1 MVIDKVNGE
10 DIPRY
15 LAYDIVKFE
24 GQDVGKMPFYPT
36 RLHCLENEIIKPR
49 YMAME
54 NGLINKVSE
63 PFSVRK
69 KDFWEISQAASL
81 LGEKFAKTLSHEPD
95 GLIFQ
100 PSKEPYCPGRCD
112 EVLKWKPLNMNSVD
126 FRLKI
131 VREEGA
137 GYFITFVKSLFLVF
151 FVELYLVK
159 FVICMWVN

>member
-15 LAYDIVKFE
+15 LAYDIIKFE
-24 GQDVGKMPFYPT
+24 GADIGKMPFHPN

-49 YMAME
+49 YAAME
-54 NGLINKVSE
+54 KGLINKTLE

-69 KDFWEISQAASL
+69 KDFWHITQAASL

-100 PSKEPYCPGRCD
+100 PSKEVNLRQPHFP
-112 EVLKWKPLNMNSVD
+112 S
-126 FRLKI
+126 
-131 VREEGA
+131 
-137 GYFITFVKSLFLVF
+137 
-151 FVELYLVK
+151 K
-159 FVICMWVN
+159 F